1 MPVHN
6 TDIAEIFNRMAV
18 LLDIEGANQFRV
30 RAYRNAARTIGELSQ
45 RAADMVE
52 RGEDLTSLPDIG
64 KDLAE
69 KIKEIVETGD
79 LAALE
84 KLERRTPA
92 ELSTLMKI
100 AGLGPKRIKVLYQEL
115 GVTTL
120 EGLKKAAEDG
130 RIREL
135 EGFGKKT
142 EKQIIEEIKEKGGE
156 KERIKL
162 ATAEE
167 LADPLV
173 AYLRQVQ
180 GVKEVVVAGSYRRRK
195 ETVGDLDVLVTC
207 KKGSLVME
215 RFVNYEDV
223 EKVVSQGKTR
233 STVILRTGLQVD
245 VRVVPQVSYG
255 AALHYFTGSQAH
267 NIAIRKLG
275 VKKKLKINEYG
286 VFKGDD
292 RIAGKSE
299 QEVYEQVDL
308 PYIEP
313 ELRENWG
320 EIEAAQKDKLPSLI
334 TLKDIRGDLHAHT
347 KETDGRHTL
356 EEMAQAAQQQGY
368 DYLAITDHSK
378 RVTMVHGLNAKRL
391 AKQIEAIDRLNEKLD
406 GITLLKGIEVD
417 ILEDGSLDLPDD
429 ILKELDL
436 TVCAVHYK
444 MNLSRTKQTE
454 RIVQAMDN
462 PYFHIL
468 AHPSGRLINERK
480 PYELDMERVMEA
492 AKDRGCV
499 LELNAHPVR
508 LDLTDRDCKMAKDMG
523 VKVAIA
529 TDAHSTADLN
539 LIRFGVDQARR
550 GWLEPGDVINTESR
564 TKLLKIL
571 QRT

>member
-454 RIVQAMDN
+454 RIIRAMDN
-462 PYFHIL
+462 PYFRIL